1 MKINVIKNNKKY
13 IINVNKYV
21 SINSILYHFYD
32 NTDDYYIDYN
42 GIYLDK
48 SYSLDKYNIIDE
60 STITINKKVRGGKSN
75 FFNFVKKHWLLS
87 IFILLIVLLPCILLP
102 VGYIPSFSTMLKVI
116 FDKSID
122 SVSKF
127 LVCKFGKIT
136 LVSRFKFVFSI
147 LKFFIFIL
155 MIYIT
160 ITLPITI
167 LFLFLKGDSI
177 SDNPKLLCKPI
188 SYGNMVGSF
197 LTFIYFFLYIIYRGL
212 NKILNFFIGISNS
225 YYTTQSTLSQIL
237 IIFKQ
242 FYNRAKYTKGIIL
255 PDLSV
260 PFLLLDNFAQM
271 FEASLGSVVSIG
283 CKFDTSSFKKMTS
296 SLNNSLKENDIE
308 KKEDEK
314 NKDSRKNKKSEK
326 NNDDEDD
333 LFNIDFPMCNTK
345 TSVKCCSEDN
355 FMKMGDFMFKYVSD
369 PVTSSLLE
377 KYKQT
382 ISAILIV
389 SALYKKVLENK
400 DNSIKEDDI
409 NRINENMNILDAI
422 LVDYTKKEGISY
434 SSEKYSLTNRLLEN
448 LYVSAF
454 CNVITTANST
464 KEVIRESGSLLEIV
478 DMYKSGIVCGTIT
491 ASLYFLVVIVIIICA
506 ILGIF

>member
-1 MKINVIKNNKKY
+1 MKINVINNNKKY

-42 GIYLDK
+42 GKYLDK
-48 SYSLDKYNIIDE
+48 NYSLDKYNIIDE

-75 FFNFVKKHWLLS
+75 FFNFVKKHWILS
-87 IFILLIVLLPCILLP
+87 IFILLIVLLPCFLLP
-102 VGYIPSFSTMLKVI
+102 VGYIPSFATMLKVI

-122 SVSKF
+122 SISKF

-136 LVSRFKFVFSI
+136 LVSRFRFVFSI

-167 LFLFLKGDSI
+167 LFLFLKGHSI

-188 SYGNMVGSF
+188 SYGNLVGSF
-197 LTFIYFFLYIIYRGL
+197 LTFIYFLLYIFYRGL
-212 NKILNFFIGISNS
+212 NKILNFLIGISNS

-237 IIFKQ
+237 IGFKE

-271 FEASLGSVVSIG
+271 FEASLGSIISIG

-296 SLNNSLKENDIE
+296 SLNNSLKENE
-308 KKEDEK
+308 KEKEKEESGKSKKDKDDE
-314 NKDSRKNKKSEK
+314 
-326 NNDDEDD
+326 EDD

-369 PVTSSLLE
+369 PATSGLLE

-464 KEVIRESGSLLEIV
+464 QEVIRESGSLLEIV

-506 ILGIF
+506 IMGIF

>member
-1 MKINVIKNNKKY
+1 MKINVINNNKKY
-13 IINVNKYV
+13 IINVNKYI
-21 SINSILYHFYD
+21 SINSILFKFYE

-48 SYSLDKYNIIDE
+48 NYSLDKYNITDDC
-60 STITINKKVRGGKSN
+60 TIMIHKKLKGGKSK
-75 FFNFVKKHWLLS
+75 FIRFVRNNWILS

-102 VGYIPSFSTMLKVI
+102 VGYISSFSTMLKVI
-116 FDKSID
+116 FDRSID

-127 LVCKFGKIT
+127 LVCKYGKISI
-136 LVSRFKFVFSI
+136 VSRIHFVFSI
-147 LKFFIFIL
+147 FKFFIFIL

-167 LFLFLKGDSI
+167 LFLFLKGHQITDK
-177 SDNPKLLCKPI
+177 PELLCKPI
-188 SYGNMVGSF
+188 NYGGLTGMF
-197 LTFIYFFLYIIYRGL
+197 LTFIYFFLYVLYRGL
-212 NKILNFFIGISNS
+212 NKFLNFFIDISNS
-225 YYTTQSTLSQIL
+225 YYTSQSTLSQIL
-237 IIFKQ
+237 IGFKEW
-242 FYNRAKYTKGIIL
+242 YNKAKYTKGIIL

-271 FEASLGSVVSIG
+271 FESSLSSVISIG
-283 CKFDTSSFKKMTS
+283 CKFDTSKLTKMTS
-296 SLNNSLKENDIE
+296 SLNNSLKEKE
-308 KKEDEK
+308 KEKENKESGKSKK
-314 NKDSRKNKKSEK
+314 NKDDDDD
-326 NNDDEDD
+326 DDE

-355 FMKMGDFMFKYVSD
+355 FMKMGDFMFKYVTD
-369 PVTSSLLE
+369 PSTSILLD

-400 DNSIKEDDI
+400 DNTIKEENID
-409 NRINENMNILDAI
+409 RIKENMNILDSI
-422 LVDYTKKEGISY
+422 LINYTQKEGISY
-434 SSEKYSLTNRLLEN
+434 SKEKYSLTNKLLEN
-448 LYVSAF
+448 IYINAF

-464 KEVIRESGSLLEIV
+464 QEVIRESGSLLEIV

-491 ASLYFLVVIVIIICA
+491 AVLYFIVVIVIIICA

>member
-1 MKINVIKNNKKY
+1 MKINVINNNKKY

-48 SYSLDKYNIIDE
+48 NYSLDKYNIIDE
-60 STITINKKVRGGKSN
+60 STIMIHKKVRGGKSN
-75 FFNFVKKHWLLS
+75 FINFVKKHWILS

-102 VGYIPSFSTMLKVI
+102 IGYIPSYATMLKVI
-116 FDKSID
+116 FDRSID

-127 LVCKFGKIT
+127 LVCKYGKISI
-136 LVSRFKFVFSI
+136 VSRFKFVFTI

-167 LFLFLKGDSI
+167 LFLFLKGHSI

-188 SYGNMVGSF
+188 SYGNLVGMF
-197 LTFIYFFLYIIYRGL
+197 LTFIYFFLYVLYRGL
-212 NKILNFFIGISNS
+212 NKILNYFIGVSNS

-237 IIFKQ
+237 IGFKEW
-242 FYNRAKYTKGIIL
+242 YNKAKYTKGIIL

-260 PFLLLDNFAQM
+260 PFLLLDNFAEM
-271 FEASLGSVVSIG
+271 FEASLSSVISIG
-283 CKFDTSSFKKMTS
+283 CKFDTSTLKKMTS
-296 SLNNSLKENDIE
+296 SLNNSLKENE
-308 KKEDEK
+308 KEKE
-314 NKDSRKNKKSEK
+314 NKESGKSKK
-326 NNDDEDD
+326 NNEDDE

-355 FMKMGDFMFKYVSD
+355 FMKMGDFMFNYVSD
-369 PVTSSLLE
+369 PSSSILLD

-382 ISAILIV
+382 ISSILIV
-389 SALYKKVLENK
+389 SSLYKKVLENK
-400 DNSIKEDDI
+400 DNTIKEENI
-409 NRINENMNILDAI
+409 NRIKENMNILDSI
-422 LVDYTKKEGISY
+422 LINYTKKEGISY
-434 SSEKYSLTNRLLEN
+434 SKEKYSLTNKLLEN
-448 LYVSAF
+448 IYLNAF
-454 CNVITTANST
+454 CNVITTSNST
-464 KEVIRESGSLLEIV
+464 QEVIKESGSLLEIV

-491 ASLYFLVVIVIIICA
+491 ATLYFIVVIVIIICA

>member
-1 MKINVIKNNKKY
+1 MKINVINNNKKY
-13 IINVNKYV
+13 IINVNKYI
-21 SINSILYHFYD
+21 SINSILFQFYE
-32 NTDDYYIDYN
+32 NTDEYYIDYN

-48 SYSLDKYNIIDE
+48 NYSLDKYNITED
-60 STITINKKVRGGKSN
+60 STIMIHKKVRGGESN
-75 FFNFVKKHWLLS
+75 FLNFVKKNWILS
-87 IFILLIVLLPCILLP
+87 IFILLIVLLPCLLLP
-102 VGYIPSFSTMLKVI
+102 IGYIPSYATMLKVI

-136 LVSRFKFVFSI
+136 LVSRFRFVFTI

-167 LFLFLKGDSI
+167 LFLFLKGHSI
-177 SDNPKLLCKPI
+177 SDDPKLLCKPI
-188 SYGNMVGSF
+188 SYGSMTGSF
-197 LTFIYFFLYIIYRGL
+197 LTFIYFFLYTLYRGL

-225 YYTTQSTLSQIL
+225 YYTTQSSLSQIL
-237 IIFKQ
+237 IGFKEW
-242 FYNRAKYTKGIIL
+242 YNRVKYTKGIIL

-260 PFLLLDNFAQM
+260 PFLYLDNFAEM
-271 FEASLGSVVSIG
+271 FQASLGSVISIG
-283 CKFDTSSFKKMTS
+283 CKFNTSSFKKMTS
-296 SLNNSLKENDIE
+296 SLNNSLKKNDIE
-308 KKEDEK
+308 KKED
-314 NKDSRKNKKSEK
+314 EK

-355 FMKMGDFMFKYVSD
+355 FMKMGDFMFNYVSD
-369 PVTSSLLE
+369 PATSGLLE

-400 DNSIKEDDI
+400 DNSIKDDDI

-434 SSEKYSLTNRLLEN
+434 SKEKYSLTNQLLEN

-464 KEVIRESGSLLEIV
+464 QEVIRESGSMLEIV

-491 ASLYFLVVIVIIICA
+491 ASLYFIVVFVIIICA

>member
-1 MKINVIKNNKKY
+1 MKINVINNNKKY
-13 IINVNKYV
+13 IININKYV

-32 NTDDYYIDYN
+32 NTDEYYIDYN

-48 SYSLDKYNIIDE
+48 NYSLDKYNIIDE
-60 STITINKKVRGGKSN
+60 STIMIHKKVRGGKSN
-75 FFNFVKKHWLLS
+75 FFNFVKKHWILS
-87 IFILLIVLLPCILLP
+87 IFILLIVLLPCFLLP
-102 VGYIPSFSTMLKVI
+102 VGYIPSYATMLKVI

-136 LVSRFKFVFSI
+136 LVSRFRFVFSI

-177 SDNPKLLCKPI
+177 SDNPELLCKPI

-197 LTFIYFFLYIIYRGL
+197 LTFIYFFLYTLYRGL

-237 IIFKQ
+237 IGFKEW
-242 FYNRAKYTKGIIL
+242 YNRVKYTKGIIL

-271 FEASLGSVVSIG
+271 FEASLGSVISIG

-314 NKDSRKNKKSEK
+314 N
-326 NNDDEDD
+326 NDEDDD
-333 LFNIDFPMCNTK
+333 LFNIDFPICNTK

-369 PVTSSLLE
+369 PATSGLLE

-389 SALYKKVLENK
+389 SALYKKVLENTN
-400 DNSIKEDDI
+400 NSIKEENI

-434 SSEKYSLTNRLLEN
+434 SKEKYSLTNQLLEN

-464 KEVIRESGSLLEIV
+464 KEVIRESGSMLEII

-491 ASLYFLVVIVIIICA
+491 SSLYFLVVIIIIICA
-506 ILGIF
+506 IMGIF

>member
-1 MKINVIKNNKKY
+1 MKINVINNNEKY

-32 NTDDYYIDYN
+32 NSDDYYIDYN

-48 SYSLDKYNIIDE
+48 NYSLDKYNIIDE
-60 STITINKKVRGGKSN
+60 STIMIHKKVRGGKSN
-75 FFNFVKKHWLLS
+75 FFNFVKKHWVLS
-87 IFILLIVLLPCILLP
+87 IFILLIVFLPCILLP
-102 VGYIPSFSTMLKVI
+102 VGYIPAFATMLKVI

-122 SVSKF
+122 SISKF

-136 LVSRFKFVFSI
+136 LVSRFRFVFSI

-167 LFLFLKGDSI
+167 LFLFLKGHSI

-188 SYGNMVGSF
+188 SYGSMVGSF
-197 LTFIYFFLYIIYRGL
+197 LTFIYFFLYTLYRGM
-212 NKILNFFIGISNS
+212 NKVLNFFIGISNS

-237 IIFKQ
+237 ITFKN
-242 FYNRAKYTKGIIL
+242 FYNKAKYTKGIIL

-260 PFLLLDNFAQM
+260 PFLLLDNFAEM
-271 FEASLGSVVSIG
+271 FEASLGSVISIG
-283 CKFDTSSFKKMTS
+283 CKFDTSTFRKMTS
-296 SLNNSLKENDIE
+296 SLNNSLKENE
-308 KKEDEK
+308 KEKEKEESGKSKK
-314 NKDSRKNKKSEK
+314 NLEE
-326 NNDDEDD
+326 DEDD

-345 TSVKCCSEDN
+345 TSIKCCSEDN
-355 FMKMGDFMFKYVSD
+355 FMKMGDFMFNYVSD
-369 PVTSSLLE
+369 PATSGLLD

-389 SALYKKVLENK
+389 SALYKKVLVNN

-409 NRINENMNILDAI
+409 NRIKENMNILEAI
-422 LVDYTKKEGISY
+422 LIDYTKKEGISY
-434 SSEKYSLTNRLLEN
+434 SSEKYSLTNRLLED

-454 CNVITTANST
+454 CNVITTSNSS
-464 KEVIRESGSLLEIV
+464 KEVIRESGSMLEIV

-491 ASLYFLVVIVIIICA
+491 ASLYFLVVIIIIICA